1 MFVRRLFFKLIS
13 KPSPSKRCRLIK
25 VRGTGCV
32 TKKARSNKPTFVFFP
47 QSWNTCNERW
57 ILLSGSWFE
66 ENRVAHIDDLISTLN
81 TAVIPPYHY
90 SLVLK
95 VRSRLVSCRDEIRE
109 SFFPTLYPPLSLFFE
124 MPRNTTPKRC
134 WVTTHERLRRRLP
147 NRRPNL
153 KLSWGNIKAIVRGN
167 LSKWCVQN
175 M

>member
-1 MFVRRLFFKLIS
+1 MKVWNSPDFSLLWSIIPKHTHHHLASVRTCNREKAVSVDTCQCQSVNEKKVFFHEYRPCHKKKVICLFTFSLIIS

-32 TKKARSNKPTFVFFP
+32 TKKTRSNKPTFVFFP

-95 VRSRLVSCRDEIRE
+95 VRSRLVSC
-109 SFFPTLYPPLSLFFE
+109 
-124 MPRNTTPKRC
+124 
-134 WVTTHERLRRRLP
+134 
-147 NRRPNL
+147 
-153 KLSWGNIKAIVRGN
+153 
-167 LSKWCVQN
+167 
-175 M
+175 